1 LFYALPSLCGQT
13 QEKLFTEFSSPV
25 SGASYQR
32 RHGDISQ
39 KSEYPGSRYGEGS
52 SVFNQPSKFA
62 EYKGLVNSYLASFL
76 KRHGTGAGRAQPQS
90 LYDPV
95 HYALEGNGK
104 RLRPVLL
111 LMCCTAQGG
120 EAQKAL
126 PAAAAV
132 ELMHNFTLVHD
143 DIMDRDDTRRGRPTV
158 HRKWGTDVAIL
169 AGDALVVLA
178 YKSLLETDSPHLP
191 ELCRLFTDG
200 IIEICEG
207 QALDRDFEQ
216 DDGVNLQRYQTMI
229 LKKTARLLA
238 ICAQMG
244 ARLGGATERQAEIF
258 KLFAEHVGL
267 AFQIQDDLLDITV
280 DQAILGKD
288 FGSDV
293 RRHKRTFLYVHAN
306 EHGQAR
312 QRRELQNI
320 FMNAAV
326 SDGEILAAQHIF
338 RATGALAAA
347 EEAVQHH
354 MKCAHARLAELGRL
368 ANAEEFYSLMEMLL
382 QRRA

>member
-1 LFYALPSLCGQT
+1 
-13 QEKLFTEFSSPV
+13 
-25 SGASYQR
+25 
-32 RHGDISQ
+32 
-39 KSEYPGSRYGEGS
+39 
-52 SVFNQPSKFA
+52 
-62 EYKGLVNSYLASFL
+62 
-76 KRHGTGAGRAQPQS
+76 
-90 LYDPV
+90 
-95 HYALEGNGK
+95 
-104 RLRPVLL
+104 
-111 LMCCTAQGG
+111 MCCVAQGG
-120 EAQKAL
+120 KMQKAL

-158 HRKWGTDVAIL
+158 HRKWGNDVAIL

-178 YKSLLETDSPHLP
+178 YKSLLETDSPRLP

-244 ARLGGATERQAEIF
+244 ARLGEASERQAAIL
-258 KLFAEHVGL
+258 KNFAEHVGL

-280 DQAILGKD
+280 EQAILGKD

-306 EHGQAR
+306 EHGDPR
-312 QRRELQNI
+312 QRRELREI
-320 FMNAAV
+320 FRSTEV
-326 SDGEILAAQHIF
+326 TDGDILAAQHIF

-347 EEAVQHH
+347 EEAVRYH
-354 MKCAHARLAELGRL
+354 MKCAHAHLAELGRL
-368 ANAEEFYSLMEMLL
+368 GNDEEFHFFIEMILK
-382 QRRA
+382 RRA